1 MRALLTGI
9 AGFSGSHIA
18 EQILKTTDW
27 DIVGLDCLTY
37 AADVDNIPCSK
48 RVSFICHDFSEPM
61 GKWLKIIG
69 KVDYILHCGAETHV
83 KNSLENTEPFI
94 KSNIV
99 GTYQMLELV
108 KILKPK
114 KFIYVSTDEVFG
126 TSLVG
131 HKEEDTLNPS
141 NPYSASKAAGEMLV
155 KAYHSSFGVP
165 AIITRTTNIYGSRQ
179 HEEKFIPMAIG
190 KIRRGEVIEIHADKD
205 GNIGS
210 RQWIH
215 ASDQAL
221 ALIFLLQNGKIGET
235 YHIAGERVSNWDVVM
250 SIQDLLQCGKFSDV
264 LRVDAFK
271 QYPGHDLHYALDD
284 SKIRAMGWAPKL
296 SFEEGLALTV

>member
-48 RVSFICHDFSEPM
+48 RVSFICQDFSEPM
-61 GKWLKIIG
+61 NKWLEIIG
-69 KVDYILHCGAETHV
+69 PIDYIAHVGAETHV

-99 GTYQMLELV
+99 GTYQMLELA

-179 HEEKFIPMAIG
+179 HEEKFIPMTIG
-190 KIRRGEVIEIHADKD
+190 KIRRGETIEIHSDKK
-205 GNIGS
+205 GIVGS

-221 ALIFLLQNGKIGET
+221 ALIFLLQNGEIGET
-235 YHIAGERVSNWDVVM
+235 YHIAGQRRSN
-250 SIQDLLQCGKFSDV
+250 LDV
-264 LRVDAFK
+264 LIALEDLITTRKSNIRNVDAFK

-284 SKIRAMGWAPKL
+284 SKIREMGWAPKL

>member
-61 GKWLKIIG
+61 NSWLKIIG
-69 KVDYILHCGAETHV
+69 KVDYIIHCGAETHV

-99 GTYQMLELV
+99 GTYQMLELA

-126 TSLVG
+126 PATVG
-131 HKEEDTLNPS
+131 HKENDTLNPS
-141 NPYSASKAAGEMLV
+141 NPYSASKAAGEMLA
-155 KAYHSSFGVP
+155 KAYQTSFDVP
-165 AIITRTTNIYGSRQ
+165 VIITRTTNIYGSRQ
-179 HEEKFIPMAIG
+179 HEEKFIPMTIG
-190 KIRRGEVIEIHADKD
+190 KLKRGEVIEIYTDKA
-205 GNIGS
+205 GYVGS

-215 ASDQAL
+215 VSDQAL
-221 ALIFLLQNGKIGET
+221 ALIFLLQKGKVGQT
-235 YHIAGERVSNWDVVM
+235 YHIAGERKTNEEVAQSLGANHIRIVNV
-250 SIQDLLQCGKFSDV
+250 
-264 LRVDAFK
+264 FK
-271 QYPGHDLHYALDD
+271 KYKGHDLHYALDD